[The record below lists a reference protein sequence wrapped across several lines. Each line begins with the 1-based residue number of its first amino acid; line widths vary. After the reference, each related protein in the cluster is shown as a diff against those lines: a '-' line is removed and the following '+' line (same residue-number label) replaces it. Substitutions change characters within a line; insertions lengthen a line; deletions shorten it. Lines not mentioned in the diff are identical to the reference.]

1 MRPIYLM
8 LTATLTAL
16 SMTSPL
22 LSKAEEIPMDHAQT
36 TKPATIKILL
46 QERKDSLLLE
56 VTGAYKIFCPHTNV
70 LLSSGTSAK
79 RDLIRPGEDGIS
91 WKDLFP
97 GIYAIRIVPAN
108 SQTTFLVNGIQYK
121 GCLELYDLGGSLRAL
136 NEVDVESYLKSSLAT
151 KFGDVTE
158 KEVLN
163 SLAIVARTDA
173 YYRIQKE
180 ALSPWHVTADETGYA
195 GFAVTL
201 QNLPLEQAIGETRHA
216 ILTYQNK
223 PFAACWTENS
233 AGKTA
238 SFSSVFRKNTPSP
251 KGVIIPGMESERQRS
266 GWSFQVDKEELAKI
280 VHLAAVSSMSVFS
293 EKESGKVYAIKVG
306 NDDKA
311 KTLDFFTLQNA
322 LGKSKLKSNDFT
334 IEIFDNS
341 VKFKGYG
348 QGNGVGL
355 CLYSAT
361 LMAKQGLDAKRILSE
376 FFADTTLEKLRT
388 LPSAEKQSL

>member
-1 MRPIYLM
+1 MKPIYLM
-8 LTATLTAL
+8 ITAIVTAL

-22 LSKAEEIPMDHAQT
+22 LSKAEEIPTDHAQT
-36 TKPATIKILL
+36 IKPATIKVLL
-46 QERKDSLLLE
+46 HERKDSLLLE
-56 VTGAYKIFCPHTNV
+56 VNGAYKIFCPHTNV
-70 LLSSGTSAK
+70 LLSSGVSAK
-79 RDLIRPGEDGIS
+79 RDVVRPGEDGIS
-91 WKDLFP
+91 WKELLP
-97 GIYAIRIVPAN
+97 GIYALRIVPAN
-108 SQTTFLVNGIQYK
+108 NQTTFLVNGIQYK

-136 NEVDVESYLKSSLAT
+136 NEVDVENYLKSSLAT
-151 KFGDVTE
+151 KFSDVTE

-163 SLAIVARTDA
+163 SLAIIARTDA

-180 ALSPWHVTADETGYA
+180 ASAPWHVTADESGYA

-201 QNLPLEQAIGETRHA
+201 QNLPLEAAIGETRHA
-216 ILTYQNK
+216 ILAYHGK
-223 PFAACWTENS
+223 PFAATWTENS

-238 SFSSVFRKNTPSP
+238 SFSSIFRKNTPSP
-251 KGVIIPGMESERQRS
+251 KGVTIPGMESERLRS
-266 GWSFQVDKEELAKI
+266 GWSFQVDKEELAKM
-280 VHLAAVSSMSVFS
+280 VHVAAVSSLSVFS

-322 LGKSKLKSNDFT
+322 LGESKLKSNDFT
-334 IEIFDNS
+334 VEILDNS
-341 VKFKGYG
+341 VKFRGYG

-361 LMAKQGLDAKRILSE
+361 LMAKQGLNAKRILSE

-388 LPSAEKQSL
+388 LPSKENKAL

>member
-1 MRPIYLM
+1 MKPIFLV

-22 LSKAEEIPMDHAQT
+22 LSKAEEIPTDHSQA
-36 TKPATIKILL
+36 TKPATIKVLL
-46 QERKDSLLLE
+46 HERKDSLLLE

-70 LLSSGTSAK
+70 LLSSGVSAK
-79 RDLIRPGEDGIS
+79 RDVIRPGEDGIS
-91 WKDLFP
+91 WKELLP
-97 GIYAIRIVPAN
+97 GIYAMRLVPAN

-136 NEVDVESYLKSSLAT
+136 NEVDVENYLKSSLAI
-151 KFGDVTE
+151 KFGDITE

-180 ALSPWHVTADETGYA
+180 SLSPWHVTAEESDYA

-201 QNLPLEQAIGETRHA
+201 QNIPLEQAIGETRHA
-216 ILTYQNK
+216 ILTYHNQ
-223 PFAACWTENS
+223 PFAASWTENS

-251 KGVIIPGMESERQRS
+251 KGVTIPGMESERLRS
-266 GWSFQVDKEELAKI
+266 GWSFHVDKEELAKV
-280 VHLAAVSSMSVFS
+280 VHLAAISSMSVFS

-306 NDDKA
+306 SEEKA

-334 IEIFDNS
+334 IEVLDNS

-361 LMAKQGLDAKRILSE
+361 LMAKQGLDAKRILAE
-376 FFADTTLEKLRT
+376 FFADTQLEKLRT
-388 LPSAEKQSL
+388 LPDAEKKVL